1 MIFRIRNTTTYQYDR
16 AVFLEPHM
24 IRLLPRADGG
34 QRLVN
39 SELTIEPTPM
49 LETRC
54 LDVESNHVAS
64 AWFQNLHDHLT
75 VRTDCTVET
84 FRDNP
89 FDYVLDSATAG
100 LPIAYPEDLQRALAL
115 YRLREPESGQGEDDP
130 VGAFAATVL
139 AEAEGNTVNFL
150 IGLTQRLF
158 ERTTVEVREDGNPY
172 AARDTLATARGACRD
187 LAVLFMD
194 CARWAGLAA
203 RFVSGY
209 HEGDPDVPDWHL
221 HAWAEV
227 YLTQAGWRGFD
238 PTLGLTVAD
247 RHVAVA
253 AGHHPLRAAPVTGTF
268 RGDAQSTLHYQVDID
283 VTESA

>member
-16 AVFLEPHM
+16 AVFFEPHM
-24 IRLLPRADGG
+24 IRLLPRSDGG
-34 QRLVN
+34 QRLIE
-39 SELTIEPTPM
+39 SELSIEPTPM

-64 AWFQNLHDHLT
+64 AWFQDLHDRMT
-75 VRTDCTVET
+75 VRTDCTVQT
-84 FRDNP
+84 LRVNP
-89 FDYVLDSATAG
+89 FDYVLDQSAAQ
-100 LPIAYPEDLQRALAL
+100 LPLEYPDDLQRSLAL
-115 YRLREPESGQGEDDP
+115 YRLREPAGARANADEDP
-130 VGAFAATVL
+130 VGAFAASVL
-139 AEAEGNTVNFL
+139 HEAGGQTINFL
-150 IGLTQRLF
+150 IALTTRLF
-158 ERTTVEVREDGNPY
+158 ERTTVEIREDGNPY
-172 AARDTLATARGACRD
+172 PAHQTLAEQRGACRD

-227 YLTQAGWRGFD
+227 YLPQAGWRGFD

-253 AGHHPLRAAPVTGTF
+253 AGHHPLRAAPITGTY
-268 RGDAQSTLHYQVDID
+268 RGDATCTLHYDVSID
-283 VTESA
+283 VE